1 LIIKAL
7 LGILNFI
14 IKRKELIMTELF
26 LGIVTFLTS
35 TIAAIVGVGGG
46 MMLIAILPSFLPL
59 NALIPIHGLTQ
70 ISSNLSRAVF
80 GYKDVQFEVIPKFLL
95 GSFIGIAL
103 FVSILNFISLE
114 YVPLFIGLYILLSL
128 WSQKFNEK
136 IKKYESYFLA
146 GFFQTGLSMVV
157 GATGP
162 LTMTLLLKD
171 YKDKDK
177 VVATSAAL
185 MSLTHIL
192 KVFVF
197 MYFGFVFFDYI
208 GIIIAMVIGAI
219 TGSWAGTKLR
229 NIIDGK
235 KFTIILKVLLSALAI
250 KVIIGVFI

>member
-1 LIIKAL
+1 
-7 LGILNFI
+7 
-14 IKRKELIMTELF
+14 MTELF

-46 MMLIAILPSFLPL
+46 MMLIAILPSFLPI
-59 NALIPIHGLTQ
+59 NALIPVHGLTQ
-70 ISSNLSRAVF
+70 MTSNLSRAVF
-80 GYKDVQFEVIPKFLL
+80 GYKDVQYEVIPKFLL
-95 GSFIGIAL
+95 GSFLGIGIFA
-103 FVSILNFISLE
+103 SILNFISLE
-114 YVPLFIGLYILLSL
+114 YVPLFIGVYILLSL
-128 WSQKFNEK
+128 WSEKFNEK
-136 IKKYESYFLA
+136 IKRYESYFLA
-146 GFFQTGLSMVV
+146 GFFQTGLSIVV

-171 YKDKDK
+171 YKNKDK

-185 MSLTHIL
+185 MSLSHIL

-219 TGSWAGTKLR
+219 AGSWVGTKLR

-235 KFTIILKVLLSALAI
+235 KFTIILKVLLTTLAI
-250 KVIIGVFI
+250 KVIVGVFI